1 MPFKD
6 PQKAKQY
13 RKDYYHK
20 HSQKLKERAKL
31 WFQAHRERHAESG
44 VQWRRDHFEHELW
57 VRARNSA
64 RQRNLEFSI
73 LVTDVHIP
81 ETCPYLGIVLTRLV
95 NGGRQDSNASLDR
108 IDNTKG
114 YVRGNIQVIS
124 SKANFMKRN
133 ASLEELRIF
142 AQNILM
148 QHPLEEQRP
157 FAS

>member
-108 IDNTKG
+108 IDPSKG
-114 YVRGNIQVIS
+114 YVPENIQIIS
-124 SKANFMKRN
+124 DLANRMKQDAN
-133 ASLEELRIF
+133 PEQLLLFAEGIKRI
-142 AQNILM
+142 
-148 QHPLEEQRP
+148 HGT
-157 FAS
+157 